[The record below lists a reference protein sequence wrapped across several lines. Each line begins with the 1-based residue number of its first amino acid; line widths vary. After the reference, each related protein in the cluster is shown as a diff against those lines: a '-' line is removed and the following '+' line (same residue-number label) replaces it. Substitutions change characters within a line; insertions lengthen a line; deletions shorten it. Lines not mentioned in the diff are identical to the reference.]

1 MPVVG
6 TKGQVVISKEIR
18 AKLGIKPGWLALQR
32 VVSGRVEIIFLPPQ
46 HDRSLAGAL
55 AKYVTKDIPRGEE
68 WEKLREQAWAEAA
81 AGDTLQRD
89 DNP

>member
-18 AKLGIKPGWLALQR
+18 EKLGIKPGWLALER
-32 VVSGRVEIIFLPPQ
+32 VVSDRVEIIFLPPE

-55 AKYVTKDIPRGEE
+55 AKYVTKDIPQGEE
-68 WEKLREQAWAEAA
+68 WEKLRERAWAEAA
-81 AGDTLQRD
+81 AGGMLQQD